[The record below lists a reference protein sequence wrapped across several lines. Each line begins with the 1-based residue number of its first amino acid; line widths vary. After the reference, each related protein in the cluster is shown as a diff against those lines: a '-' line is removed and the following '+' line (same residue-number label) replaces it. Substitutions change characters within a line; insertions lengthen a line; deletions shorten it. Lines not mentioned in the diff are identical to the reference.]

1 LSGSLENE
9 NESTEIKGQSA
20 SWFVIRACL
29 FIDSQSLVHDRM
41 LNMTTI
47 LRNIILVGPM
57 GAGKTTVGKQ
67 IAMQLQKSFIDVDHE
82 LEKRT
87 GVSINLIFEIEKE
100 AGFRARETAML
111 AELLQHDN
119 AVIATGGG
127 IITNEANRQLL
138 KETNGLVVYLKT
150 EVKHQLKRLK
160 RDKQRPLL
168 QGEGRRERLLNLAR
182 KRNPLYEQVADIAFS
197 SGRTSS
203 YGMAKKIVDFLKQP
217 EKLKCLK

>member
-1 LSGSLENE
+1 MLECE
-9 NESTEIKGQSA
+9 PMCAEIYIPNSI
-20 SWFVIRACL
+20 V
-29 FIDSQSLVHDRM
+29 
-41 LNMTTI
+41 
-47 LRNIILVGPM
+47 LVGPM

-67 IAMQLQKSFIDVDHE
+67 MAQKLGKSFVDVDQE

-111 AELLQHDN
+111 AELMEKDN
-119 AVIATGGG
+119 AIIATGGG
-127 IITNEANRQLL
+127 IIVTEENRRILCA
-138 KETNGLVVYLKT
+138 TDNLVIYLKT

-168 QGEGRRERLLNLAR
+168 QGTGRRERLLNLAR
-182 KRNPLYEQVADIAFS
+182 IRNPLYDEVSDIAFA

-203 YGMAKKIVDFLKQP
+203 YGMANKIVTYLKNNTLDINKQAH
-217 EKLKCLK
+217 ENHRAS

>member
-1 LSGSLENE
+1 
-9 NESTEIKGQSA
+9 
-20 SWFVIRACL
+20 
-29 FIDSQSLVHDRM
+29 
-41 LNMTTI
+41 MT
-47 LRNIILVGPM
+47 NINHIPNSIVLVGPM

-67 IAMQLQKSFIDVDHE
+67 IAQKLGKRFVDVDHE

-111 AELLQHDN
+111 AELMALEN

-127 IITNEANRQLL
+127 IIVTPQNRDIL
-138 KETNGLVVYLKT
+138 KATDNLVVYLKT

-168 QGEGRRERLLNLAR
+168 QGKGRREKLLDLAR
-182 KRNPLYEQVADIAFS
+182 IRNPLYDEVSDLAFA

-203 YGMAKKIVDFLKQP
+203 YGMANKIVAYLREKTQTKQQS
-217 EKLKCLK
+217 

>member
-1 LSGSLENE
+1 MLECDPMCA
-9 NESTEIKGQSA
+9 EID
-20 SWFVIRACL
+20 IP
-29 FIDSQSLVHDRM
+29 DSIV
-41 LNMTTI
+41 
-47 LRNIILVGPM
+47 LVGPM

-67 IAMQLQKSFIDVDHE
+67 MAQKLGKSFVDVDQE

-111 AELLQHDN
+111 AELMERKN
-119 AVIATGGG
+119 AIIATGGG
-127 IITNEANRQLL
+127 IIVTEESRRILR
-138 KETNGLVVYLKT
+138 ETQNLVIYLKT

-168 QGEGRRERLLNLAR
+168 QGTGRRERLLNLAR
-182 KRNPLYEQVADIAFS
+182 KRNPLYDEVSDIAFS

-203 YGMAKKIVDFLKQP
+203 YGMANKIVNFLINKTQEQVKQST
-217 EKLKCLK
+217 

>member
-1 LSGSLENE
+1 MPDMKINS
-9 NESTEIKGQSA
+9 
-20 SWFVIRACL
+20 
-29 FIDSQSLVHDRM
+29 
-41 LNMTTI
+41 
-47 LRNIILVGPM
+47 RNIILVGPM

-67 IAMQLQKSFIDVDHE
+67 IALQLKKTFIDVDQE

-100 AGFRARETAML
+100 AGFRTRETAML
-111 AELLQHDN
+111 AELLQLEN

-127 IITNEANRQLL
+127 IVGKPENRNLL
-138 KETNGLVVYLKT
+138 QQTDGLVVYLKT

-168 QGEGRRERLLNLAR
+168 QGEGRRERLIKLAR
-182 KRNPLYEQVADIAFS
+182 IRNPLYDQVADISFA

-203 YGMAKKIVDFLKQP
+203 YGMARKVVDHLKNP
-217 EKLKCLK
+217 EKLKRLK

>member
-1 LSGSLENE
+1 M
-9 NESTEIKGQSA
+9 
-20 SWFVIRACL
+20 L
-29 FIDSQSLVHDRM
+29 FAEGDHALHDRM
-41 LNMTTI
+41 PDMTNNSQ
-47 LRNIILVGPM
+47 NIILVGPM

-67 IAMQLQKSFIDVDHE
+67 IANQLKKRFVDVDHE

-111 AELLQHDN
+111 AELLSCEN
-119 AVIATGGG
+119 TVIATGGG
-127 IITNEANRQLL
+127 IITNKQNRELL
-138 KETNGLVVYLKT
+138 KQTEGLVIYLKT
-150 EVKHQLKRLK
+150 EVKHQLKRLR

-182 KRNPLYEQVADIAFS
+182 ARNPLYEQVSDVAFP

-203 YGMAKKIVDFLKQP
+203 YGMARKIVAYLKDP
-217 EKLKCLK
+217 EKLKKNLK

>member
-1 LSGSLENE
+1 
-9 NESTEIKGQSA
+9 
-20 SWFVIRACL
+20 
-29 FIDSQSLVHDRM
+29 
-41 LNMTTI
+41 MTTSNHI
-47 LRNIILVGPM
+47 PESIILVGPM

-67 IAMQLQKSFIDVDHE
+67 MAQKLGKTFVDVDQE

-111 AELLQHDN
+111 AELMARRN
-119 AVIATGGG
+119 AIIATGGG
-127 IITNEANRQLL
+127 IVVTPENREIL
-138 KETNGLVVYLKT
+138 KSTDNLVVYLKT

-168 QGEGRRERLLNLAR
+168 RGTGRRERLLNLAR
-182 KRNPLYEQVADIAFS
+182 IRNPLYDEVADIVFA

-203 YGMAKKIVDFLKQP
+203 YGMAKKIVAHLCKEP
-217 EKLKCLK
+217 KKTTKRNP

>member
-1 LSGSLENE
+1 M
-9 NESTEIKGQSA
+9 STDNHIPTSI
-20 SWFVIRACL
+20 V
-29 FIDSQSLVHDRM
+29 
-41 LNMTTI
+41 
-47 LRNIILVGPM
+47 LVGPM

-67 IAMQLQKSFIDVDHE
+67 MAQKLGKTFVDVDHE

-111 AELLQHDN
+111 AELMDMNN
-119 AVIATGGG
+119 AIIATGGG
-127 IITNEANRQLL
+127 IIVTPENRQILSAT
-138 KETNGLVVYLKT
+138 ENLVVYLKT

-168 QGEGRRERLLNLAR
+168 QGTGRRERLLNLAR
-182 KRNPLYEQVADIAFS
+182 IRNPLYDEVADVTFS

-203 YGMAKKIVDFLKQP
+203 YGMANKIVAYLHENTLEKSKQVT
-217 EKLKCLK
+217 